1 MALQPAA
8 GARDLNPREVD
19 GNRWL
24 CDQLA
29 EVYRRWG
36 YAEVAPPLVER
47 LETLEAGG
55 GIRDRDLVRLASD
68 EPLGLRPEMT
78 ASIARAACTRLA
90 GRPRPLRL
98 WSEGAVFRTALS
110 DTGQHRLEERLQSGV
125 ELLGADATQAL
136 VADAELLRL
145 LLACLRQLQIEARH
159 RPTLLIGHHGVLT
172 ALLDQV
178 PAEQRLA
185 TRQALITYDPL
196 SLAALNLPAHQ
207 RTGLL
212 QLMRLRG
219 DAEAVLYQLE
229 QQLGPSPL
237 LDQLAGTLKSVAA
250 VAERQGVR
258 VQLDPSFQPHFDLY
272 DGLVLKLVC
281 QGPVAPVAIASGGR
295 YDALVARFGGAAG
308 GMGFR
313 RACGCDHFIR
323 HPLCGIGV
331 EDGDPRRGSWHHV
344 LAPTADAALR
354 LAWTHLAQ
362 RPPPPDQSGNG
373 LMPQAASAWAQ
384 RGAKEQPSGSAFR
397 AGGAPGTAS
406 SRVPGTAPT
415 RLAARRPL
423 E

>member
-55 GIRDRDLVRLASD
+55 GIRDRELVRLASD

-90 GRPRPLRL
+90 SRPRPLRL
-98 WSEGAVFRTALS
+98 WSSGAVFRSALS
-110 DTGQHRLEERLQSGV
+110 DVGQPRLEERLQSGV

-145 LLACLRQLQIEARH
+145 LLACLRQLQITADH
-159 RPTLLIGHHGVLT
+159 QPTLLLGHHGILS

-178 PAEQRLA
+178 PAQQRLA
-185 TRQALITYDPL
+185 TRQALINFDPL
-196 SLAALNLPAHQ
+196 ALADLELPGHQ
-207 RTGLL
+207 RQGLQ
-212 QLMRLRG
+212 QLLRLRG
-219 DAEAVLYQLE
+219 DTKAVLYQLE
-229 QQLGPSPL
+229 QLLGPSSL
-237 LDQLAGTLKSVAA
+237 LEQLAGTLNSVAA
-250 VAERQGVR
+250 VADGQGVR
-258 VQLDPSFQPHFDLY
+258 LQLDPSFQPHFDLY

-281 QGPVAPVAIASGGR
+281 QGPVAPVALASGGR

-308 GMGFR
+308 GMGFSFDVEAIR
-313 RACGCDHFIR
+313 ELIGTEASAPERPAATLVAYGTEGQLGEALDLLEALHRDGARAELLQSPCASR
-323 HPLCGIGV
+323 
-331 EDGDPRRGSWHHV
+331 
-344 LAPTADAALR
+344 ADAEAV
-354 LAWTHLAQ
+354 
-362 RPPPPDQSGNG
+362 
-373 LMPQAASAWAQ
+373 AAE
-384 RGAKEQPSGSAFR
+384 RGCAACHWIGS
-397 AGGAPGTAS
+397 
-406 SRVPGTAPT
+406 
-415 RLAARRPL
+415 
-423 E
+423 

>member
-55 GIRDRDLVRLASD
+55 GIRNQELARLASD

-90 GRPRPLRL
+90 TRPRPLRL
-98 WSEGAVFRTALS
+98 WSSGAVFRSVVS
-110 DTGQHRLEERLQSGV
+110 DVGQHRLEERLQSGV
-125 ELLGADATQAL
+125 ELLGADASQAL

-145 LLACLRQLQIEARH
+145 LLACLRQLQVKAEH
-159 RPTLLIGHHGVLT
+159 RPTLLLGHHGVLT

-178 PAEQRLA
+178 PSDQQLA
-185 TRQALITYDPL
+185 VRQALITFDPL
-196 SLAALNLPAHQ
+196 ALAALELPAHQ
-207 RTGLL
+207 RQGLQ

-219 DAEAVLYQLE
+219 DVKAVLYQLE
-229 QQLGPSPL
+229 QLLGPSAL
-237 LDQLAGTLKSVAA
+237 LDQLAGTLNSVAS
-250 VAERQGVR
+250 VAEQQGVR
-258 VQLDPSFQPHFDLY
+258 LQLDPSFQPHFDLY

-281 QGPVAPVAIASGGR
+281 HGTVAPVAIASGGR

-308 GMGFR
+308 GMGFSFDIEAIR
-313 RACGCDHFIR
+313 DLLGTETTAPQRAGAT
-323 HPLCGIGV
+323 LV
-331 EDGDPRRGSWHHV
+331 AYATEDQ
-344 LAPTADAALR
+344 
-354 LAWTHLAQ
+354 LAQ
-362 RPPPPDQSGNG
+362 ALDQLESLHRAG
-373 LMPQAASAWAQ
+373 QAAELLQIPCSSQAEAETIATARSCSACEWI
-384 RGAKEQPSGSAFR
+384 GS
-397 AGGAPGTAS
+397 
-406 SRVPGTAPT
+406 
-415 RLAARRPL
+415 
-423 E
+423 

>member
-55 GIRDRDLVRLASD
+55 GIRDRELVRLASD

-90 GRPRPLRL
+90 SRPRPLRL
-98 WSEGAVFRTALS
+98 WSSGAVFRSALS
-110 DTGQHRLEERLQSGV
+110 DVGQPRLEERLQSGV

-145 LLACLRQLQIEARH
+145 LLACLRQLQITADH
-159 RPTLLIGHHGVLT
+159 QPTLLLGHHGILS

-178 PAEQRLA
+178 PAQQRLA
-185 TRQALITYDPL
+185 TRQALINFDPL
-196 SLAALNLPAHQ
+196 ALADLELPGHQ
-207 RTGLL
+207 RQGLQ
-212 QLMRLRG
+212 QLLRLRG
-219 DAEAVLYQLE
+219 DTKAVLYQLE
-229 QQLGPSPL
+229 QLLGPSSL
-237 LDQLAGTLKSVAA
+237 LEQLAGTLNSVAA
-250 VAERQGVR
+250 VAAGQGVR
-258 VQLDPSFQPHFDLY
+258 LQLDPSFQPHFDLY

-281 QGPVAPVAIASGGR
+281 QGPVAPVALASGGR

-308 GMGFR
+308 GMGFSFDVEAIR
-313 RACGCDHFIR
+313 ELIGTEASAPERPAATLVAYGTEGQLGEALDLLEALHRDGARAELLQSPCASR
-323 HPLCGIGV
+323 
-331 EDGDPRRGSWHHV
+331 
-344 LAPTADAALR
+344 ADAEAV
-354 LAWTHLAQ
+354 
-362 RPPPPDQSGNG
+362 
-373 LMPQAASAWAQ
+373 AAE
-384 RGAKEQPSGSAFR
+384 RGCAACHWIGS
-397 AGGAPGTAS
+397 
-406 SRVPGTAPT
+406 
-415 RLAARRPL
+415 
-423 E
+423 

>member
-29 EVYRRWG
+29 QVYRNWG

-47 LETLEAGG
+47 LETLQAGG
-55 GIRDRDLVRLASD
+55 GINGEELVRLASD

-237 LDQLAGTLKSVAA
+237 LDQLAGTLKSVAD

-308 GMGFR
+308 GMGFSFEVE
-313 RACGCDHFIR
+313 AIR
-323 HPLCGIGV
+323 ELLGTEATAPQ
-331 EDGDPRRGSWHHV
+331 PPAAV
-344 LAPTADAALR
+344 LVAYPTADLLPLALDALELLHARGERAELLQQPCPERAEAERIAGERGCAACH
-354 LAWTHLAQ
+354 WV
-362 RPPPPDQSGNG
+362 
-373 LMPQAASAWAQ
+373 AS
-384 RGAKEQPSGSAFR
+384 
-397 AGGAPGTAS
+397 
-406 SRVPGTAPT
+406 
-415 RLAARRPL
+415 
-423 E
+423 

>member
-55 GIRDRDLVRLASD
+55 GIRDRELVRLASD

-90 GRPRPLRL
+90 SRPRPLRL
-98 WSEGAVFRTALS
+98 WSSGAVFRSALS
-110 DTGQHRLEERLQSGV
+110 DVGQPRLEERLQSGV

-145 LLACLRQLQIEARH
+145 LLACLRQLQITADH
-159 RPTLLIGHHGVLT
+159 QPTLLLGHHGILS

-178 PAEQRLA
+178 PAQQRLA
-185 TRQALITYDPL
+185 TRQALINFDPL
-196 SLAALNLPAHQ
+196 ALADLELPGHQ
-207 RTGLL
+207 RQGLQ
-212 QLMRLRG
+212 QLLRLRG
-219 DAEAVLYQLE
+219 DTKAVLYQLE
-229 QQLGPSPL
+229 QLLGPSSL
-237 LDQLAGTLKSVAA
+237 LEQLAGTLNSVSAVAA
-250 VAERQGVR
+250 GQGVR
-258 VQLDPSFQPHFDLY
+258 LQLDPSFQPHFDLY

-281 QGPVAPVAIASGGR
+281 QGPVAPVALASGGR

-308 GMGFR
+308 GMGFSFDVEAIR
-313 RACGCDHFIR
+313 ELIGTEASAPERPAATLVAYGTEGLLGEALDRLEALHRDGARAELLQSPCASR
-323 HPLCGIGV
+323 
-331 EDGDPRRGSWHHV
+331 
-344 LAPTADAALR
+344 ADAEAV
-354 LAWTHLAQ
+354 
-362 RPPPPDQSGNG
+362 
-373 LMPQAASAWAQ
+373 AAE
-384 RGAKEQPSGSAFR
+384 RGCAACHWIGS
-397 AGGAPGTAS
+397 
-406 SRVPGTAPT
+406 
-415 RLAARRPL
+415 
-423 E
+423 